1 MRHGAPPPTRPLGAP
16 ARLAFGIGALRL
28 APSRKPGRLSP
39 RARHCPWG
47 GEQRKGGIAYLSV
60 FSAPAGASLRMHPR
74 RACTRAFAHCCKRF
88 RSFGARA
95 REGIWVVYNRRCDR
109 GYLRALVKLAPR
121 AQVRLPS
128 AVKLASQVK
137 FAFFAKTQD
146 APRGAVHPLGAP
158 LSSGWYA
165 KEGW

>member
-1 MRHGAPPPTRPLGAP
+1 MNFCGDIGQRGRAKV
-16 ARLAFGIGALRL
+16 FGWYII
-28 APSRKPGRLSP
+28 
-39 RARHCPWG
+39 
-47 GEQRKGGIAYLSV
+47 ED
-60 FSAPAGASLRMHPR
+60 
-74 RACTRAFAHCCKRF
+74 
-88 RSFGARA
+88 
-95 REGIWVVYNRRCDR
+95 DR